1 MFEVSEVTLV
11 NLTPAE
17 LDRVTKRKTF
27 TGTKVYVEHFEGNYL
42 RMKKK
47 LYYANRFQQC
57 SNPQMQPVYAYS
69 MVEGQSH
76 KWRLSLVTDRHYE
89 RLSEIWDSVWFHSFK
104 MKIEVFI
111 QIANALLALHRSRE
125 TYGDLNDSNVILNA

>member
-76 KWRLSLVTDRHYE
+76 KWRLSLVTDRRYE
-89 RLSEIWDSVWFHSFK
+89 RLS
-104 MKIEVFI
+104 
-111 QIANALLALHRSRE
+111 
-125 TYGDLNDSNVILNA
+125 